1 MKKFFFQLIAVAAL
15 ALFVRAAY
23 LVLTAPPDPAF
34 GAANHDAAVAQLDHM
49 FRQAAYSI
57 VWAIQLGYLAWV
69 GRKWSDERAGAGQS
83 ARGSS

>member
-1 MKKFFFQLIAVAAL
+1 MKKFFFRLVAVVAL

-34 GAANHDAAVAQLDHM
+34 GAANHDAVIAQLDHM

-69 GRKWSDERAGAGQS
+69 GRKWSDERVAAGQS
-83 ARGSS
+83 ASGTS